1 MNNSGTKSMTE
12 GRPLPLIISFA
23 LPLMLGNIFQ
33 QMYTVVDTMVVGKTL
48 QVGALAAL
56 GASDW
61 LNWLVLGVLSGL
73 AQGFG
78 ILIAQQFGA
87 KQYAALRQTA
97 AASLLLSAISAA
109 VLVLLGQLA
118 ITPVLKLLQT
128 PSEILPDSA
137 LYLRIMFAGIPVVLA
152 YNLFAAILRSLG
164 DGKTPL
170 YAMIVASITN
180 IVLDILFVPVFGWG
194 IAGAAIA
201 TVIAQAVS
209 GIYCLLRLRQ
219 IPILRPEESRLAVD
233 GALLRR
239 LLFLGMPMAMQ
250 NAIIA
255 VGGMIIQSVVNGF
268 GVTFIAGYT
277 AANKMYGLLEMAA
290 ISFGYAM
297 VTYVG
302 QNLGAGK
309 HDRIRRG
316 VKTATAL
323 SIVISMVICA
333 VMLVLGKW
341 ILGGFISGEPETA
354 ARAMD
359 IAYEYL
365 TVMSLCLPVLYILH
379 VVRSAIQGMGNTVL
393 PMVSGISEFVMR
405 TGGVLLLPAL
415 ISYRGVFWAEVLA
428 WLGADLILVP
438 GYFYLIRKLSE
449 RSREWTL

>member
-1 MNNSGTKSMTE
+1 MKDSRTKSMTE

-23 LPLMLGNIFQ
+23 LPLMVGNIFQ

-48 QVGALAAL
+48 HVGALAAL

-61 LNWLVLGVLSGL
+61 LNWLMLGVISGL

-78 ILIAQQFGA
+78 ILMAQQFGA
-87 KQYAALRQTA
+87 REYEALRKTIGC
-97 AASLLLSAISAA
+97 SVILSAISAA
-109 VLVLLGQLA
+109 VLVLIGQLA
-118 ITPVLKLLQT
+118 ITPVLRLLQT
-128 PSEILPDSA
+128 PAEILPDSA

-152 YNLFAAILRSLG
+152 YNLLACVLRSLG

-170 YAMIVASITN
+170 YAMIVASVTN
-180 IVLDILFVPVFGWG
+180 VILDLLFVPVFGWG

-209 GIYCLLRLRQ
+209 GFYCLLRLKQ
-219 IPILRPEESRLAVD
+219 IPILNMDRSCFRMD
-233 GALLRR
+233 GALSGR
-239 LLFLGMPMAMQ
+239 LLMLGMPMAAQ

-268 GVTFIAGYT
+268 GVVFIAGYT

-290 ISFGYAM
+290 VSFGYAM
-297 VTYVG
+297 VTYAG

-309 HDRIRRG
+309 PDRIRLG
-316 VKTATAL
+316 VKTA
-323 SIVISMVICA
+323 SIVAVAVSAAICA
-333 VMLVLGKW
+333 LMLLLGKSF
-341 ILGGFISGEPETA
+341 LSGFISGTPEA
-354 ARAMD
+354 AAQAMD

-365 TVMSLCLPVLYILH
+365 TVMSLCLPVLYSLH

-405 TGGVLLLPAL
+405 TGGVLLLPAVL
-415 ISYRGVFWAEVLA
+415 GYSGVFWAEVLA

-438 GYFYLIRKLSE
+438 GYFWLIRRLDAKLH
-449 RSREWTL
+449 T